1 MTERA
6 QRLQITKLYAATH
19 SAVRTFERAGW
30 LGFDQVLHE
39 GETLTVF
46 AKRVA
51 QRMALTLAWPHSG
64 TQNAIWRGFS
74 A

>member
-19 SAVRTFERAGW
+19 SAISTFERAGW

-39 GETLTVF
+39 RETLTIF
-46 AKRVA
+46 AKRV
-51 QRMALTLAWPHSG
+51 G
-64 TQNAIWRGFS
+64 
-74 A
+74 